1 MARGVI
7 GNARAPCTAGIR
19 ACPCPAPCATTAPTA
34 RNSRTDAH
42 HPMLSKSKAI
52 CKTYRSYICTIKL
65 LTKYKQH
72 SQYTFSFS
80 DNANGGV
87 LLHPV
92 LSPPDARLSAQPPH
106 RVHSW
111 HSRQGLSLQPPV
123 LETGALPIEL
133 REYIM
138 PRAGIEPATTRL

>member
-1 MARGVI
+1 MHITGCYQGAEPFV
-7 GNARAPCTAGIR
+7 
-19 ACPCPAPCATTAPTA
+19 
-34 RNSRTDAH
+34 
-42 HPMLSKSKAI
+42 
-52 CKTYRSYICTIKL
+52 KL
-65 LTKYKQH
+65 ISHYTHAFELITKYKQR
-72 SQYTFSFS
+72 SQHTFSFS
-80 DNANGGV
+80 DNVNGGAP
-87 LLHPV
+87 LHLE

-133 REYIM
+133 REHIM